1 MPPSSST
8 CTDTTHTVTIPA
20 NSTISI
26 VYLDDFSGGVVAQHA
41 IRFGWRATTP

>member
-1 MPPSSST
+1 MLANAST
-8 CTDTTHTVTIPA
+8 CTDTTHAVTIPA

-26 VYLDDFSGGVVAQHA
+26 VYNDDFSGGTAQAHA